1 MHHKK
6 LNSKGFTLIE
16 LLIVIGIIGFLAAA
30 VLVAV
35 DPVKRIQDSRDA
47 RRYSETNAMLNAILT
62 KQVDDRAL
70 YSGMTTA
77 PVITQAGANV
87 QVIVSDDT
95 GVVCNAA
102 ATRPG
107 CNKALDTAGANKNCV
122 ANLSSIGTG
131 PGTATSSAAVV
142 TGSGTSFDTQV
153 VAGDTLTSAST
164 GVCTVLTVTNA
175 TSITCTATP
184 GTAFSGTY
192 TITHAAA
199 AVFPTYIAS
208 IPLDPAGGTPCL
220 AAGSCTTLGNLAIG
234 TTNSGYYIA
243 RTAGNRIEIGAC
255 KAEQATA
262 ISVKR

>member
-1 MHHKK
+1 MHTQH
-6 LNSKGFTLIE
+6 NSKGFTLIE

-47 RRYSETNAMLNAILT
+47 RRYSETNAILNAILT

-70 YSGMTTA
+70 YSGHTA
-77 PVITQAGANV
+77 APILTQAGANV
-87 QVIVSDDT
+87 QVIVNDDT
-95 GVVCNAA
+95 GIVCNAA

-107 CNKALDTAGANKNCV
+107 CNKALDTAAANKNCV

-131 PGTATSSAAVV
+131 LGTASSSGTNV
-142 TGSGTSFDTQV
+142 TGSSTSFDTQV
-153 VAGDTLTSAST
+153 VAGDTLTSAATST
-164 GVCTVLTVTNA
+164 CTVQTVTSA
-175 TSITCTATP
+175 TAIVCSNTP
-184 GTAFSGTY
+184 SPVFAGTY
-192 TITHAAA
+192 TITHANAA
-199 AVFPTYIAS
+199 IFPTYIAS
-208 IPLDPAGGTPCL
+208 IPQDPAGGTPCL

-255 KAEQATA
+255 KPEQATA